1 MVSILPV
8 AVDPSETGERG
19 ERCAQAEVPGSS
31 EPSGQSQKSS
41 FRRSMESCMEG
52 ADMHVKVSESL

>member
-1 MVSILPV
+1 MVSILSV
-8 AVDPSETGERG
+8 ALDPSETGERG

-41 FRRSMESCMEG
+41 FRRSMESFMEG
-52 ADMHVKVSESL
+52 VDMHVKVSESL

>member
-1 MVSILPV
+1 MVSILSV
-8 AVDPSETGERG
+8 VVDPSETGERE

-41 FRRSMESCMEG
+41 FRRSMESFMEG

>member
-1 MVSILPV
+1 MVSILSV
-8 AVDPSETGERG
+8 AVDPSETGERR

>member
-1 MVSILPV
+1 MSTLLV

-41 FRRSMESCMEG
+41 FRRAMGSFIEG
-52 ADMHVKVSESL
+52 ADIHVKVAESL